1 MKKVFVPFCFVAM
14 AAFACGASSTTLSEL
29 PSTAQVFLK
38 EYFPDFA
45 VSFVENDDDEYEVT
59 LSNNIKIDFDKRGRW
74 KSITANVSLPL
85 EILPVQA
92 REYLEA
98 NYPNQIVV
106 EIDREDSGFEV
117 TLQNRLDVH
126 FAQDGSFLRVDSD

>member
-38 EYFPDFA
+38 EYFPDYE
-45 VSFVENDDDEYEVT
+45 VSFIENDDDEYEVT
-59 LSNNIKIDFDKRGRW
+59 LSNNIKVDFDKRGRW
-74 KSITANVSLPL
+74 QSISGTAGLPL

-92 REYLEA
+92 RQYLES
-98 NYPNQIVV
+98 NYPNQIAV
-106 EIDREDSGFEV
+106 EIDREGTGFEV
-117 TLQNRLDVH
+117 TLQNGIEVH

>member
-1 MKKVFVPFCFVAM
+1 MGLSLKNVNLKIIEATSKKTVYDDFGENKGIKEGIYEY
-14 AAFACGASSTTLSEL
+14 AAFAETYKIKFTLICQL
-29 PSTAQVFLK
+29 LC
-38 EYFPDFA
+38 
-45 VSFVENDDDEYEVT
+45 
-59 LSNNIKIDFDKRGRW
+59 NNIKIDFDKRGRW

-106 EIDREDSGFEV
+106 EIDREGSGFEV